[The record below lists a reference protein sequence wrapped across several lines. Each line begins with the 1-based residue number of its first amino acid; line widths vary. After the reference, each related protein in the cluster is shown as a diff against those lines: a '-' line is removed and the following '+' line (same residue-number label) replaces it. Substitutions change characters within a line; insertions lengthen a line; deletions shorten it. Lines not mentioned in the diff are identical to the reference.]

1 MIYKSFQIEN
11 NISILKKKITLFYGE
26 NSGLIDDF
34 KKLLKGK
41 DNNILSFGES
51 DLLSNNVSFINEII
65 NDSLFNTKKIFFI
78 QNVTDKSMKII
89 QEVIPKLGSNEMYL
103 FAGILEKKSK
113 LRKYFEVE
121 NNLNIVPCY
130 QDNEMSL
137 KKIILN
143 DLKDY
148 TGIDT
153 QLINFLIENCSNNRS
168 KLRNEITKIKI
179 YFADKIIRMDALN
192 KLLNS
197 KEDEDFDL
205 IKDAALSGNKEKTN
219 QLFNSTTFDADKSI
233 FYIAT
238 INQRLLKLKEILKKD
253 FKNIEKS
260 ISEIKPPIF
269 WKDKATILFQAR
281 KWNLK
286 NINKVQN
293 DIYEAEIKI
302 KTTSL
307 INKNILLKKLLIDIC
322 NLANAA

>member
-41 DNNILSFGES
+41 DNNILSFDES
-51 DLLSNNVSFINEII
+51 DLLLNKESFINEII

-78 QNVTDKSMKII
+78 KNATDKSLKII
-89 QEVIPKLGSNEMYL
+89 QEIIPKLESNEMYL

-130 QDNEMSL
+130 QDNEINL
-137 KKIILN
+137 KKIILSS
-143 DLKDY
+143 LKDY
-148 TGIDT
+148 SGIDT
-153 QLINFLIENCSNNRS
+153 QVINFLIENSSNNRS
-168 KLRNEITKIKI
+168 KLRNEIIKIKS
-179 YFADKIIRMDALN
+179 YFADKIIKIDALN
-192 KLLNS
+192 KLLNL
-197 KEDEDFDL
+197 KEDGNFDL
-205 IKDAALSGNKEKTN
+205 IKDTALSGNKKKTN
-219 QLFNSTTFDADKSI
+219 QLLSSTMFDTDRSI

-253 FKNIEKS
+253 FENIEKS

-269 WKDKATILFQAR
+269 WKDKATIVFQAR
-281 KWNLK
+281 KWNAKKIENILNKTYNLELMLK
-286 NINKVQN
+286 SN
-293 DIYEAEIKI
+293 
-302 KTTSL
+302 SL
-307 INKNILLKKLLIDIC
+307 ISKNILIKKLLLDIC
-322 NLANAA
+322 ENANS

>member
-41 DNNILSFGES
+41 DNNILSFDES
-51 DLLSNNVSFINEII
+51 DLLLNKESFINEII

-78 QNVTDKSMKII
+78 KNATDKSLKII
-89 QEVIPKLGSNEMYL
+89 QEIIPKLESNEMYL

-130 QDNEMSL
+130 QDNEINL
-137 KKIILN
+137 KKIILSS
-143 DLKDY
+143 LKDY
-148 TGIDT
+148 SGIDT
-153 QLINFLIENCSNNRS
+153 QVINFLIENSSNNRS
-168 KLRNEITKIKI
+168 KLRNEIIKIKS
-179 YFADKIIRMDALN
+179 YFADKIIKIDALN
-192 KLLNS
+192 KLLNL
-197 KEDEDFDL
+197 KEDGNFDL
-205 IKDAALSGNKEKTN
+205 IKDTALSGNKKKTN
-219 QLFNSTTFDADKSI
+219 QLLSSTMFDTYRSI

-253 FKNIEKS
+253 FENIEKS

-269 WKDKATILFQAR
+269 WKDKATIVFQAR
-281 KWNLK
+281 KWNAKKIENILNKTYNLELMLK
-286 NINKVQN
+286 SN
-293 DIYEAEIKI
+293 
-302 KTTSL
+302 SL
-307 INKNILLKKLLIDIC
+307 ISKNILIKKLLLDIC
-322 NLANAA
+322 ENANS